1 MRVSLLGSA
10 RHNFFT
16 EGGRELFDCA
26 AQGRIDAFFLGGA
39 QIDGGA
45 NINLVGI
52 GGYPQSEIRLAG
64 SFGSSYL
71 YFLVPRV
78 ILFKPEHTRR
88 TLVERVDFVSAPGTS
103 PPGTYRPGGPVAL
116 LTGRCVFGFDRDAA
130 HFALA
135 TRHPDQTLQEISD
148 NTAFEYETPE
158 RVPITREPDEE
169 TLALIRGDIRQELSR
184 HLPPLRRTGALAGV
198 QVALAPGEA
207 GRRCARASLRDRP
220 ADVQG
225 ARAARGGRRARRGDT
240 AERQAARRPRCA
252 PHALRRGGCD

>member
-1 MRVSLLGSA
+1 MNCRPEELLIAAAADLLEGSGHVAVGALSPIPAAGALLARARSGGRMRVSLLGSA

-169 TLALIRGDIRQELSR
+169 TLELIRGDIRQELSGTYPR
-184 HLPPLRRTGALAGV
+184 FAA
-198 QVALAPGEA
+198 QVLSQEF
-207 GRRCARASLRDRP
+207 R
-220 ADVQG
+220 
-225 ARAARGGRRARRGDT
+225 
-240 AERQAARRPRCA
+240 
-252 PHALRRGGCD
+252 